1 MPGIVN
7 SPFPFLLFGGRG
19 NFLSSF
25 CAPIS
30 PTLCSNKVKV
40 CLPIPEDGTEKVT
53 KSDVPT
59 KERELNSL
67 MVFLLDAKTSTK

>member
-40 CLPIPEDGTEKVT
+40 CLPIPEDGAEKVT
-53 KSDVPT
+53 KS
-59 KERELNSL
+59 
-67 MVFLLDAKTSTK
+67 

>member
-40 CLPIPEDGTEKVT
+40 CLPIPEDGAEKVT

-59 KERELNSL
+59 KRTRIEQFDGFFVRC
-67 MVFLLDAKTSTK
+67 